1 MKKFI
6 LCSAC
11 SLIAFGAFVPLIQAT
26 IDNPNL
32 GEFYNLGSYYA
43 NTGQYDLAVKNYNT
57 MVKNYPAT
65 VEAEQGWLR
74 LGEAYKQ
81 LMLVAK
87 ADLDKAKKEGKLPEI
102 IKDLESKV
110 NSLMLQS
117 INAFQ
122 KASAQFPA
130 SKAEGL
136 IGISQV
142 YAAFGADKSDEALG
156 ELQTVI
162 AGYPEEAGRAQIL
175 VGDLYASLGDR
186 ENAKKAYTKAGNE
199 FPEVASLAT
208 LRYADLLMKQEDFG
222 KALDSYETI
231 VNQLGIDDAYGNKF
245 RFLGDVMSRAVS
257 GRGEATRD
265 IAEREKK
272 KSESEEIAGYSGI
285 ASHYY
290 GTNVGMEANMDLA
303 EALFYYGRSPE
314 AVVLLRKSIAEAYPQ
329 SRWAVRALM
338 KLAKL
343 QGVSQE
349 AADTYKGIIQ
359 SYPLS
364 IHWVKAHM
372 KLADLYLKLAEA
384 EKDSDQKVKLRA
396 AAGEECKAVS
406 AAFPMC
412 PEGAQ
417 AKEYSAKNKL

>member
-11 SLIAFGAFVPLIQAT
+11 SLMALGALVPLTEAT
-26 IDNPNL
+26 IENPNL
-32 GEFYNLGSYYA
+32 GEFYNLGNYYV
-43 NTGQYDLAVKNYNT
+43 NTGQYDTAVKNYNT
-57 MVKNYPAT
+57 MVKNYPT
-65 VEAEQGWLR
+65 TWEAEQGWLQM
-74 LGEAYKQ
+74 GGVYKQ
-81 LMLVAK
+81 LMLRAK
-87 ADLDKAKKEGKLPEI
+87 ADLDTAKKEGKLPEI
-102 IKDLESKV
+102 IKNLESNV
-110 NSLMLQS
+110 NSFMLQS
-117 INAFQ
+117 ISAYQ
-122 KASAQFPA
+122 KAIAQFPA

-142 YAAFGADKSDEALG
+142 YAALGADKSDEALG

-175 VGDLYASLGDR
+175 VGDLYAALGDS

-199 FPEVASLAT
+199 FPEIASLAT
-208 LRYADLLMKQEDFG
+208 LRYADLLMKEENFG

-231 VNQLGIDDAYGNKF
+231 ASQLGIDGAYGNQ
-245 RFLGDVMSRAVS
+245 LNYIGGIMSRAVS

-265 IAEREKK
+265 IAERDKK
-272 KSESEEIAGYSGI
+272 KSENEEIAGFSSI
-285 ASHYY
+285 ASRYY
-290 GTNVGMEANMDLA
+290 GTNVGMEANMDQA
-303 EALFYYGRSPE
+303 EALFYYSRSPE

-329 SRWAVRALM
+329 SIWAVRALM

-364 IHWVKAHM
+364 IYWVKAHM
-372 KLADLYLKLAEA
+372 KLADLYLKLAEG
-384 EKDSDQKVKLRA
+384 EKDDAQKVKLKA

-406 AAFPMC
+406 ASFPMC
-412 PEGAQ
+412 PEGEQ
-417 AKEYSAKNKL
+417 AKAYSAKNNL